1 MASKLL
7 RVLIVGCG
15 NMAGGYD
22 LRQPED
28 APPLGHAKAFAKHGG
43 FSLAACVEPDEER
56 RRAFQER
63 WQVQKGFASLK
74 DVAKEGAG
82 YFDVVSICSPT
93 SVHADDLQ
101 TALKMGPGLVFCE
114 KPVTSS
120 FQETQRLVQAFADQK
135 VLLAV
140 NYSRRWSPEVVQLKT
155 DLSNGDWGAVRSVSA
170 VYNKGL
176 LNNGSHM
183 IDLLLYLFGPLRLTG
198 VGHCVDD
205 FFMDDPTIDATLLTG
220 QGFPVQLNVAHAKDY
235 AVFEMNIVTESG
247 AISMEDGG
255 ARWRLRRAED
265 STQLPGYRFLNQ
277 GEWLKPKGSLAL
289 SGAVTN
295 IFGALQHGDVLSSTG
310 WSAMQAHELCEQIK
324 KMAMAQQDGQTQ
336 IGAVS

>member
-1 MASKLL
+1 MASELL

-63 WQVQKGFASLK
+63 WHVQTGFKSLK
-74 DVAKEGAG
+74 DMAQGAG
-82 YFDVVSICSPT
+82 HFDVISICSPT
-93 SVHADDLQ
+93 STHANDLQ
-101 TALKMGPGLVFCE
+101 TALKMSPRLVFCE

-198 VGHCVDD
+198 VGHGVND
-205 FFMDDPTIDATLLTG
+205 FFTDDPTIDATLLTG

-235 AVFEMNIVTESG
+235 AVFEMQIVTERG

-277 GEWLKPKGSLAL
+277 GEWIQAKGSLAL
-289 SGAVTN
+289 SRAVKN
-295 IFGALQHGDVLSSTG
+295 IFGALQSGEVLSSTG
-310 WSAMQAHELCEQIK
+310 SSALQAQALCEQIK
-324 KMAMAQQDGQTQ
+324 KMAQAQPAGQTQ
-336 IGAVS
+336 TGAVL